1 MYIHCFV
8 LCCAPSRRA
17 CLVGPRY
24 TPRAHALPPTPSSQ
38 PPPPPSLR
46 VPQRPAAVPAAMPH
60 STGDGEA
67 ARVAGRQLSS
77 RPPTTVT
84 ATTATAVEAEA
95 ALPPG
100 LAGAPAA
107 GSTAEAL
114 PAGAAAATPATGAE
128 AEPLAP
134 APSMPTASA
143 ASPPTPAPAMAA
155 TSAVAAATAAGA
167 GGGTSAAATAAG
179 AGGATA
185 VAAAARRRRAVR
197 PSPADEQR
205 RGAPRGSYKSY
216 YARRMYTAP
225 ADVGGGAGKDGG
237 GSGGDGGGGATGGA
251 DGGRTGG
258 GPLAKRARTGRDPRL
273 ELLTAKRW
281 FPPGAAVLDV
291 GCNNGTFTLAVAT
304 ALAPRLVVGI
314 DVDAGLVAVAKRKCE
329 GPATCVP
336 HGAAATEAN
345 ANAPGEC
352 AGAPA
357 GAPPPFPPVTFHV
370 ADFSTVAP
378 AGLPPP
384 PPGGYDVVLMLSV
397 SKWIHLAAG
406 DAGLQAAFRA
416 AAAALSPTGVLV
428 LEPQGLNSYK
438 AARRK
443 GLLTPAMEA
452 NAAALR
458 MLPPDGFQAFLL
470 GEGGF
475 ARVECLRAKQGGG
488 VPFDRPVYAYYK
500 ATAKV
505 EAET

>member
-1 MYIHCFV
+1 M
-8 LCCAPSRRA
+8 
-17 CLVGPRY
+17 
-24 TPRAHALPPTPSSQ
+24 
-38 PPPPPSLR
+38 
-46 VPQRPAAVPAAMPH
+46 
-60 STGDGEA
+60 
-67 ARVAGRQLSS
+67 AGRQLSS

-329 GPATCVP
+329 GAVRGVARARAAAAAAAVAATAQAAVTSTAAATAAAPATVPAAATPSEDFSGPATCVP

-488 VPFDRPVYAYYK
+488 CRLTGPCMRTTRRQQRWRQKHD
-500 ATAKV
+500 
-505 EAET
+505 EGGGLGIDWHG